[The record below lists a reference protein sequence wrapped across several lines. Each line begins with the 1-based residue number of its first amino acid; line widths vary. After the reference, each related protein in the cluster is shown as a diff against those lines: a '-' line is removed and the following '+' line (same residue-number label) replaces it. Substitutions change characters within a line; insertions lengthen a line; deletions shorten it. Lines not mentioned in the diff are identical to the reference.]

1 MLLRLSAAVCGA
13 GIVFLCCSAAMART
27 EINPGHPHAVDRTAF
42 AGSIVG
48 TASMYNPFRPG
59 YRGGSGQT
67 ASGERYDPHAWSAAI
82 QMKLRGSFGGVHF
95 GRSNSYA
102 LIESMN
108 RKAIVK
114 INDVGPLEPGRII
127 DFNERTMRYF
137 DGSLR
142 RGLIRNVKV
151 MPLHGSGWTLGPVAK
166 G

>member
-1 MLLRLSAAVCGA
+1 MVLRLSAAVCGA

-27 EINPGHPHAVDRTAF
+27 EINPGHTHAVDRTAF

-82 QMKLRGSFGGVHF
+82 QMKLRGSFCGVHF
-95 GRSNSYA
+95 GRSSSYA

>member
-1 MLLRLSAAVCGA
+1 
-13 GIVFLCCSAAMART
+13 
-27 EINPGHPHAVDRTAF
+27 
-42 AGSIVG
+42 
-48 TASMYNPFRPG
+48 
-59 YRGGSGQT
+59 
-67 ASGERYDPHAWSAAI
+67 
-82 QMKLRGSFGGVHF
+82 
-95 GRSNSYA
+95 
-102 LIESMN
+102 MN

>member
-1 MLLRLSAAVCGA
+1 MVLRLSTAVCGA

-27 EINPGHPHAVDRTAF
+27 EINPGHTHAVDRTAF

-82 QMKLRGSFGGVHF
+82 QMKLRGNFGGVHF
-95 GRSNSYA
+95 GRGSTYA